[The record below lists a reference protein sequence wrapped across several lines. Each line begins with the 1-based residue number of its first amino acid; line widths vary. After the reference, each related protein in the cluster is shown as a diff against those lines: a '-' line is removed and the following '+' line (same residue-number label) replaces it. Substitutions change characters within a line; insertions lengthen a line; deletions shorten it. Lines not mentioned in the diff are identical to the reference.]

1 VAGLNLTI
9 RELLLLSF
17 LKCGIFFSIEVGTLN
32 SVIWW
37 ALDFG
42 PTRVRIPLT
51 TWFFS
56 KLDQSHAK
64 ASLVAQL

>member
-1 VAGLNLTI
+1 MWNF
-9 RELLLLSF
+9 F
-17 LKCGIFFSIEVGTLN
+17 LIEIGTLN
-32 SVIWW
+32 SAIWW

-42 PTRVRIPLT
+42 PTRVQIPLT